1 MTGAGR
7 AAVISG
13 VGIVSS
19 LGIGVEA
26 VLGSLRD
33 SRSGL
38 RAQPP
43 WIEAGLAAHVAG
55 TPADFDEAFAAA
67 GVPHR
72 LGIAMAPVAR
82 YAVVA
87 AREAIRDAGLPA
99 DLVTDS
105 RTACLVGCG
114 VGDVETM
121 ARGAREVAA
130 GRPRRID
137 PYSILRA
144 MGSAPVA
151 ALVAT
156 LGLRGPAS
164 VVSSACASSA
174 HALHQALLLIRSG
187 AAETVLVGG
196 AEAIELHL
204 AAAFDAMR
212 GALASGGAE
221 KPEALSRPFSAARRG
236 FVLGSGAAFLVV
248 ESEASAARR
257 GVTVRARLL
266 GAAAGSDPAD
276 PVLPATDGAAAA
288 QVMTAAIADGGI
300 EPARVDLVLAH
311 ATATPAGDPAEATA
325 LRRVF
330 GERLPRVAATKGLAG
345 HALGAAAAI
354 DAVVAVLSLEHG
366 FQPGSPTS
374 FPLDP
379 TCADL
384 PLSPST
390 RPGNV
395 DVVVANAF
403 GFGGALGSVVFGS
416 AGVA

>member
-1 MTGAGR
+1 M
-7 AAVISG
+7 ISG

-19 LGIGVEA
+19 LGIGRQE
-26 VLGSLRD
+26 VLDSLRE

-38 RAQPP
+38 RPQPA
-43 WIEAGLAAHVAG
+43 WVEAGLAAHVAG
-55 TPADFDEAFAAA
+55 TPVDFEAAFSAAA
-67 GVPHR
+67 VPHR
-72 LGIAMAPVAR
+72 LGIAMAPAAR

-87 AREAIRDAGLPA
+87 AREAIRDAGLS
-99 DLVTDS
+99 DDRITDP

-121 ARGAREVAA
+121 AKGAQAVAA

-151 ALVAT
+151 ALVGT

-164 VVSSACASSA
+164 VISSACASSA

-187 AAETVLVGG
+187 AAEVVLVGG

-221 KPEALSRPFSAARRG
+221 EPHAASRPFSSARRG
-236 FVLGSGAAFLVV
+236 FVLGSGAAFLVL
-248 ESEASAARR
+248 ESEASLARR
-257 GVTVRARLL
+257 GGRVQARLL
-266 GAAAGSDPAD
+266 GAAAASDPAD
-276 PVLPATDGAAAA
+276 PVLPSTDGVAAAMVMA
-288 QVMTAAIADGGI
+288 QALADSGI
-300 EPARVDLVLAH
+300 DPAEVDLVLAH

-330 GERLPRVAATKGLAG
+330 GQRLPAVAATKGLAG
-345 HALGAAAAI
+345 HALGAAGAI
-354 DAVVAVLSLEHG
+354 DAVVAVLALEHG
-366 FQPGSPTS
+366 LLPGSPAS

-379 TCADL
+379 ACADL
-384 PLSPST
+384 PLEQST
-390 RPGNV
+390 RPGKV
-395 DVVVANAF
+395 DVVMANAF
-403 GFGGALGSVVFGS
+403 GFGGALGTVVFGA
-416 AGVA
+416 AGAMR